1 MNDSQYFSEG
11 QKKAKYEEW
20 MAKEKKDI
28 DTISEL
34 RKEIKDLT
42 TRLINRINGTEG
54 KYLNEESETIRN
66 IKYPPGA
73 DTAQKAL
80 EIYDLQII
88 NQTKKLDLLE
98 ADIVKRKEYHNTLL
112 RQRTEMKLIAEEN
125 NHQPAKSKQNPL
137 KTSQAPL
144 TIEEDES
151 RKLVCR
157 LENEI
162 LRVNVRWSQAEHIR
176 KKYKAIKAS
185 LMSDAEKF
193 EKKLL
198 ELENALQQQDADIEN
213 MKVFLWEYFCI
224 NKCLFLR

>member
-1 MNDSQYFSEG
+1 MQYFSEG

-28 DTISEL
+28 ETISEL
-34 RKEIKDLT
+34 KKEIKDLT
-42 TRLINRINGTEG
+42 ARLINRINGTEG
-54 KYLNEESETIRN
+54 KYSNEESETIRS

-73 DTAQKAL
+73 DTSQKAL

-88 NQTKKLDLLE
+88 NQTKRLDLLE
-98 ADIVKRKEYHNTLL
+98 ADIVKSKEYHNKLL
-112 RQRTEMKLIAEEN
+112 RQRAEMKLIAGEN
-125 NHQPAKSKQNPL
+125 GDQPAKSKQNAL
-137 KTSQAPL
+137 KTNQAPL

-151 RKLVCR
+151 RKSVCQ

-198 ELENALQQQDADIEN
+198 ELENALQQQNADIEN
-213 MKVFLWEYFCI
+213 MKVFWGKYVCI
-224 NKCLFLR
+224 KKCLFLR

>member
-1 MNDSQYFSEG
+1 
-11 QKKAKYEEW
+11 

-28 DTISEL
+28 ETISEL
-34 RKEIKDLT
+34 KKEIKDLT
-42 TRLINRINGTEG
+42 SRLINRIQGSEG
-54 KYLNEESETIRN
+54 KYSNDESQTIRS

-73 DTAQKAL
+73 DTAQKAM
-80 EIYDLQII
+80 EIHDLQII

-98 ADIVKRKEYHNTLL
+98 ADVVKRKEYYNKLL
-112 RQRTEMKLIAEEN
+112 RQKAEMKLISGEN
-125 NHQPAKSKQNPL
+125 SESIKCKQNPL
-137 KTSQAPL
+137 KTNQAPL

-151 RKLVCR
+151 RKLICR

-162 LRVNVRWSQAEHIR
+162 LRVNVQWSQAEHIR

-198 ELENALQQQDADIEN
+198 ELENALQQQNADIEN
-213 MKVFLWEYFCI
+213 MKVFFGVRGDI
-224 NKCLFLR
+224 

>member
-1 MNDSQYFSEG
+1 
-11 QKKAKYEEW
+11 

-28 DTISEL
+28 ETISEL
-34 RKEIKDLT
+34 KKEIKNLT
-42 TRLINRINGTEG
+42 TRLINRINGSEG
-54 KYLNEESETIRN
+54 KYSNEESQTLRS

-98 ADIVKRKEYHNTLL
+98 ADIVKRKEYYNNLL
-112 RQRTEMKLIAEEN
+112 RQRAEMKLIAREN
-125 NHQPAKSKQNPL
+125 DDQAIKSKQNPL
-137 KTSQAPL
+137 KTNQVPL
-144 TIEEDES
+144 TIEEDEC
-151 RKLVCR
+151 RKWVCR

-162 LRVNVRWSQAEHIR
+162 LRVNVQWSQAEHIR

-185 LMSDAEKF
+185 LMNDAERF

-198 ELENALQQQDADIEN
+198 QLENALQQQNADIEN
-213 MKVFLWEYFCI
+213 MKVFWEGI
-224 NKCLFLR
+224 CLHIDNNI